1 MHIKELFDL
10 SGHVSIVTG
19 AASGIGAAIAE
30 GLAEAGADVIL
41 ADLQAETAETV
52 SAGLRKRGLKA
63 EAAALDV
70 GCSEQIHALVEQVA
84 HHFGKLDSIF
94 ANAGIS
100 AGPGPLLGKGHIE
113 DVSAVDWDRLLSI
126 NLTSVFATMQAA
138 ARVMRPRGAGRIIA
152 TASTAA
158 FRGDGRVGYGYV
170 ATKAG
175 VANLIRQAAIDLGP
189 ANVMVNG
196 IAPGPFITNIGG
208 GRMHEEETQRRFS
221 QANPLARMA
230 KPYEIKGAALLL
242 ASPASSF
249 MTGAIISVDGGML
262 AW

>member
-1 MHIKELFDL
+1 MHIRELFDL

-30 GLAEAGADVIL
+30 GLAEAGADVVV
-41 ADLQAETAETV
+41 ADLQPDKAETICN
-52 SAGLRKRGLKA
+52 GLRKRGLKA
-63 EAAALDV
+63 EAVTLDV
-70 GCSEQIHALVEQVA
+70 GCPEQIHRVVDQVVDR
-84 HHFGKLDSIF
+84 FGKLDSMF

-100 AGPGPLLGKGHIE
+100 AGPGPLLGQGHIE
-113 DVSAVDWDRLLSI
+113 DVSAADWDRLLAI
-126 NLTSVFATMQAA
+126 NLTGVFATMQAA

-170 ATKAG
+170 ATKAA

-189 ANVMVNG
+189 ANVTVNG
-196 IAPGPFITNIGG
+196 IAPGPFVTNIGG
-208 GRMHEEETQRRFS
+208 GRMHEDETQRRFS
-221 QANPLARMA
+221 QANPLPRMGQ
-230 KPYEIKGAALLL
+230 PYEIKGAALLL
-242 ASPASSF
+242 ASSASSF
-249 MTGAIISVDGGML
+249 MTGAIVSVDGGML